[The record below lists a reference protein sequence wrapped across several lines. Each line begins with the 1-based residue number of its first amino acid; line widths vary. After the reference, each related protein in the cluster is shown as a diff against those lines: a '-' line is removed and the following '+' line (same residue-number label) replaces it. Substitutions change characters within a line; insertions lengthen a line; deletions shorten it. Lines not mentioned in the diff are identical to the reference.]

1 MEMAM
6 VESDIGIDLGT
17 SNVLIYIKGKGLV
30 LREPT
35 VVAVD
40 KKDKKILAV
49 GAQAREMLGRTP
61 ENVLAIRPLSQGVI
75 SNYDLTEKMLKYY
88 ISKVK
93 GKQFRRPRI
102 SICVPSGVSEVER
115 RAVEEATYHA
125 GAGKVYI
132 MEEPIAAAIGAGV
145 DIGEPYGRMVID
157 IGGGTTDVA
166 VISLGGIVLSTS
178 LKVAG
183 DDFDDAIAKYFRN
196 DYNLLIGEMTAE
208 NVKISIGSLFTR
220 DEALSTDVRGRCL
233 ISGLPK
239 TIRVTSDELIPI
251 LLEVASKIID
261 SIFWVLEKTPPELT
275 ADIAEQGI
283 LLTGGGSMI
292 YGFDQLIQNKT
303 GIPVVVADD
312 PLSTVVVGLQKRLM

>member
-1 MEMAM
+1 MAM

-220 DEALSTDVRGRCL
+220 DETLSTDVRGRCL

>member
-1 MEMAM
+1 M

>member
-1 MEMAM
+1 M

-40 KKDKKILAV
+40 NKDKRILAV
-49 GAQAREMLGRTP
+49 GTEAREMLGRTP
-61 ENVLAIRPLSQGVI
+61 ENVIAIRPLSQGVI
-75 SNYDLTEKMLKYY
+75 SNYELTEKMLKYY

-115 RAVEEATYHA
+115 RAVEEAAYHA
-125 GAGKVYI
+125 GAGKVCI
-132 MEEPIAAAIGAGV
+132 MDEPIAAAIGAGI
-145 DIGEPYGRMVID
+145 DIDEPFGRMVID

-166 VISLGGIVLSTS
+166 VISLGGIVISTS

-183 DDFDDAIAKYFRN
+183 DDFDEAILRYLRN
-196 DYNLLIGEMTAE
+196 NYSLLIGEMTAE
-208 NVKISIGSLFTR
+208 KVKINIGALYTR
-220 DEALSTDVRGRCL
+220 DEEQSFDVKGRSL
-233 ISGLPK
+233 VSGLPR
-239 TIRVTSDELIPI
+239 TVGITSSELIPE
-251 LLEVASKIID
+251 LMEVATKILETV
-261 SIFWVLEKTPPELT
+261 FGVLEKTPPELT
-275 ADIAEQGI
+275 ADIAEEGI

-292 YGFDQLIQNKT
+292 YGFDKLIQNKT
-303 GIPVVVADD
+303 GIPVIAAQD
-312 PLSTVVVGLQKRLM
+312 PLSTVAIGLQKRIM